1 MLEEKGLS
9 TSMREP
15 EVEPI
20 SPNIP
25 NKMREQLSSNS
36 RSGKTADVYQDYT
49 IDRHNM
55 VIMRARK
62 PVYSNLYKSC
72 TYNFEGRVT
81 KASKKNCQVEYKS
94 RIDDKCQ
101 IVFQHGSRGED
112 DKKGGKKNGKIYAL
126 DFCYPFSTL

>member
-1 MLEEKGLS
+1 MLEEKGIES
-9 TSMREP
+9 SIKEP

-25 NKMREQLSSNS
+25 NKMRQQLSAGS
-36 RSGKTADVYQDYT
+36 RSGQKGDPYQDYT

-62 PVYSNLYKSC
+62 PIYSNVYKSC

-81 KASKKNCQVEYKS
+81 KASKKNC
-94 RIDDKCQ
+94 
-101 IVFQHGSRGED
+101 
-112 DKKGGKKNGKIYAL
+112 
-126 DFCYPFSTL
+126 